1 MFPDDTI
8 AAIATPLGEGGL
20 SVIRISGKTAL
31 AVADK
36 VFVPVGRNSSKPGD
50 ATSHTIHY
58 GKVVRAGQQ
67 VDEVLCA
74 VMRAPRTYTR
84 EDIVEITCHGGIL
97 STKTVLDTVL
107 EAGARLAEP
116 GEFTKRAF
124 LNGRLDLTQAEAVAD
139 LIHSRTELALSA
151 ANEQLAGKLSQR
163 INQLRDDLLNT
174 LAHIEAHIDFPD
186 EDIAPDTRE
195 KLENRLERG
204 IAFMDEL
211 LRTANE
217 GQILRRGVR
226 AAIVGRPNA
235 GKSSLLNQLLGHDR
249 AIVSPI
255 PGTTRDTIEE
265 TANVRG
271 IPVVFIDTA
280 GLRQAQDDIETE
292 GIRRSR
298 ESLARAEFIL
308 HVLDA
313 SEPMTAEDEQLLA
326 EFTDKKRLLV
336 RNKTDLPQRLTAEE
350 LERRAPPRQ
359 VPGSRRGNEA
369 ESPDEPERGGASVPA
384 SRFSPPSPLR
394 PGRGPTPPSP
404 NPIGR
409 GAGGEGIEDE
419 MSKPFPNP
427 DCQTDAPLTPS
438 LSPSDGERVAKPG
451 EGLPLIVDISCT
463 TGHGIETLKDAI
475 KTLVWSG
482 QVHGEMS
489 QVTVNSR
496 HQDALR
502 RARESTRLTLDA
514 LRADASLEFVA
525 LDLHIAV
532 KAVGEIVGKT
542 TTEDLLDS
550 IFSQFCL
557 GK

>member
-1 MFPDDTI
+1 MNLDDTI

-20 SVIRISGKTAL
+20 AVIRISGAKAL

-36 VFVPVGRNSSKPGD
+36 AFTPVGKNSHKPSTAD
-50 ATSHTIHY
+50 SHTIHY
-58 GKVVRAGQQ
+58 GKVFRAGKQ

-74 VMRAPRTYTR
+74 VMLAPRTFTR

-107 EAGARLAEP
+107 EAGARLALP
-116 GEFTKRAF
+116 GEFTQRAF

-151 ANEQLAGKLSQR
+151 ANEQLAGKLSAR
-163 INQLRDDLLNT
+163 INQLRDDLMHT
-174 LAHIEAHIDFPD
+174 LAHIEAHIDFPE
-186 EDIAPDTRE
+186 EDIAPDTRAT
-195 KLENRLERG
+195 LEGRMERG

-217 GQILRRGVR
+217 GQILRRGIR
-226 AAIVGRPNA
+226 AAIIGRPNA
-235 GKSSLLNQLLGHDR
+235 GKSSLLNQLLGHER

-255 PGTTRDTIEE
+255 AGTTRDTIEE

-280 GLRQAQDDIETE
+280 GLREAKDDIEGE

-313 SEPMTAEDEQLLA
+313 SETLTKEDETFLA
-326 EFTDKKRLLV
+326 EFADKKRILV
-336 RNKTDLPQRLTAEE
+336 RNKTDLPRKLDVPMEYQVG
-350 LERRAPPRQ
+350 RAVLCPP
-359 VPGSRRGNEA
+359 
-369 ESPDEPERGGASVPA
+369 DGAHGA
-384 SRFSPPSPLR
+384 TR
-394 PGRGPTPPSP
+394 PTTPT
-404 NPIGR
+404 
-409 GAGGEGIEDE
+409 
-419 MSKPFPNP
+419 
-427 DCQTDAPLTPS
+427 
-438 LSPSDGERVAKPG
+438 V
-451 EGLPLIVDISCT
+451 VDVCCT
-463 TGHGIETLKDAI
+463 TGNGIEPLKDAI
-475 KTLVWSG
+475 KSLVWSG
-482 QVHGEMS
+482 AITNEMA
-489 QVTVNSR
+489 QVTINSR

-502 RARESTRLTLDA
+502 RGREAVQLALDA

-525 LDLHIAV
+525 LDLRIGAN
-532 KAVGEIVGKT
+532 AVGEVVGKT

-550 IFSQFCL
+550 IFSTFCL